1 MVRNSNYRGSIVLHN
16 NNYNKWAVVEY
27 SQLLHWQRHRRYIVD
42 ISWLVT
48 YRHVPWI
55 YTPPSIHPLLP
66 PSAQCSLAH
75 KLQAVSQSVSE
86 LVVQSFSLPV
96 STHGHYVTAKV
107 LLTDTTCALLLLILY
122 VEYPSVWCPFCVS
135 PAAAA
140 HTTQSVHNAWQ
151 QLLSPSI

>member
-1 MVRNSNYRGSIVLHN
+1 MFNILVWDSNYRGSIVLPN

-55 YTPPSIHPLLP
+55 YTPPSIRPMQS
-66 PSAQCSLAH
+66 SAQVAGSP
-75 KLQAVSQSVSE
+75 VSQSVSE

-122 VEYPSVWCPFCVS
+122 VEYLSVWCPFCVS

-140 HTTQSVHNAWQ
+140 HTTRSVHNAWQ